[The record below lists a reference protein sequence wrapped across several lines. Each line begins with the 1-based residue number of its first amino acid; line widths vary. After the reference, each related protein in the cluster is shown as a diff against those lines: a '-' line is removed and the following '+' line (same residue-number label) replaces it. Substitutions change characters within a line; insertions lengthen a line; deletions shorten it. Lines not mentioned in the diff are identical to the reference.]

1 MTTSSWPGIFKHE
14 TQTSAIVAKWSR
26 LIALDAPRFALEA
39 AVARFAVADFGG
51 AVIASGLH

>member
-1 MTTSSWPGIFKHE
+1 MAKSYTPQTTGF
-14 TQTSAIVAKWSR
+14 R
-26 LIALDAPRFALEA
+26 LIALDAPRFALVA